1 MRETRTVVITGAS
14 RGLGL
19 ASASLLYARGW
30 RVIAAMRSVESG
42 LGNLR
47 SATGASADDPRLI
60 GVSMDLDDSASI
72 HAAVNAILSITQAPD
87 VIILNA
93 GIAAAGSVEDTPVA
107 AWQKLFST
115 NLFGPVEFIKA
126 LLPSL
131 RTARRGRIIAV
142 SSMAGIRGM
151 PISSIYSASKSAMER
166 WAESLAAEI
175 APFGL
180 GVTVLVTGTFDTEI
194 ITGRT
199 PDYGIHDGPYS
210 AHYIAMR
217 RATDPIIA
225 KAASP
230 HYFARELAKT
240 IEDTAPFVRKTVGLD
255 ALGMSIIA
263 RVLPAKWFHKFLCK
277 VLGLPGQSGTFSG
290 T

>member
-47 SATGASADDPRLI
+47 SATGASAGDPRLI
-60 GVSMDLDDSASI
+60 GVSLDLDDSASI
-72 HAAVNAILSITQAPD
+72 HAAVAAILSITQAPD

-131 RTARRGRIIAV
+131 RTAGRGRIVAV

-151 PISSIYSASKSAMER
+151 PVSSIYSASKSAMER
-166 WAESLAAEI
+166 WVESLAAEI

-180 GVTVLVTGTFDTEI
+180 GVTVLVPGTFDTEI
-194 ITGRT
+194 ITGRS

-210 AHYIAMR
+210 PLYIAMR
-217 RATDPIIA
+217 RAADPIIA

-230 HYFARELAKT
+230 HYFARKLAKT
-240 IEDTAPFVRKTVGLD
+240 LEDAAPFVRKTVGMD

-263 RVLPAKWFHKFLCK
+263 RVLPAKWFHKCLCK
-277 VLGLPGQSGTFSG
+277 VLGLPASQR
-290 T
+290 